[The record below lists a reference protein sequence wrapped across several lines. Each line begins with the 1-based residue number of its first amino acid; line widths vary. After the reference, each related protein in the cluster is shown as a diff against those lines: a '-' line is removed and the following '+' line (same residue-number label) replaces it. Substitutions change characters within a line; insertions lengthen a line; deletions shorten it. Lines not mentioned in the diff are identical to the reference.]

1 MKILF
6 FVILGVLILMG
17 IYFLIGIY
25 FYNIALNP
33 KKSKP
38 DGLED
43 SIEETLGEKEV
54 RIKNENW
61 LKEHSKNVYIT
72 TTNNGNLKLHA
83 YEMENLQKSDVW
95 AIVIHGYLI
104 EGKNMAYYAREFRN
118 RGYNVLLVDLRGHGQ
133 SEGNYVG
140 MGWHDRLDIIDW
152 INYLIEKNNNCK
164 IILHGVS
171 MGGATVMMAT
181 GEDLPD
187 NVKVAIEDCGYSS
200 IWDEFKMQ
208 LKLLYNLPTFPV
220 LNAASLVCNI
230 KAGYKIEEGSSV
242 EQVKKSKIPTLFIHG
257 NQDKFVPFE
266 MLDKVY
272 EVANCTKEKLVI
284 EEAAHAEAVSINPEL
299 YWKTIDEFIEENL

>member
-1 MKILF
+1 M
-6 FVILGVLILMG
+6 
-17 IYFLIGIY
+17 
-25 FYNIALNP
+25 
-33 KKSKP
+33 
-38 DGLED
+38 
-43 SIEETLGEKEV
+43 GEKEA
-54 RIKNENW
+54 RIEYTNW
-61 LKEHSKNVYIT
+61 LKNHSKDVYIT
-72 TTNNGNLKLHA
+72 TTNNGTLKLHA
-83 YEMENLQKSDVW
+83 YEMENSQKSDVW

-104 EGKNMAYYAREFRN
+104 QGKDMAYYAREFYN

-133 SEGNYVG
+133 SEGDYVG

-171 MGGATVMMAT
+171 MGGATVMMVT
-181 GEDLPD
+181 GEILPG

-230 KAGYKIEEGSSV
+230 KSGYKIEDGSSV

-257 NQDKFVPFE
+257 DQDKFVPFE

-272 EVANCTKEKLVI
+272 ESANCKKEKLAI
-284 EEAAHAEAVSINPEL
+284 KGAAHAEAVSINPDL
-299 YWKTIDEFIEENL
+299 YWDTIDTFVEKNI